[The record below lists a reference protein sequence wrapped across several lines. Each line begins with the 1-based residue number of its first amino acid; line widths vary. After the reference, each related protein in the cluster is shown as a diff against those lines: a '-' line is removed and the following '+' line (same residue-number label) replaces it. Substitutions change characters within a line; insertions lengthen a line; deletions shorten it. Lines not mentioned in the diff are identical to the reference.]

1 MEIKELEL
9 YMDTVSIY
17 DFVQTVQLFE
27 PEDKVQ
33 LREKLYA
40 RILEEK
46 ACCEN
51 ADEETRSSAEDRI
64 VDYAE
69 KILAVSASREEY
81 AEAEAALQQI
91 AAARAAADAEEESDG
106 EENKDKE
113 KKEPRGMAGTAGSD
127 MREMQHKLDLL
138 ALASNKTSMII
149 AAGFALLC
157 VFGAIM
163 LLAAPGV
170 IEFFDGAWL
179 EKGVTIICALIVIVM
194 LFVGGFWGAVI
205 TLVILAGVISLISEW
220 IGLGLLLRLILVL
233 VLAVVIWLTLLV
245 YADDRKK
252 VKEAGRIDVG
262 LERTEIRERIERMRA
277 YVISCLDQ
285 CRKLAVEKETLA
297 YYEGLRDE
305 LSDCE
310 FRLKEKK

>member
-9 YMDTVSIY
+9 YMDTVSVY

-27 PEDKVQ
+27 PEDKAQ
-33 LREKLYA
+33 LREKLCA

-46 ACCEN
+46 ARCEN

-69 KILAVSASREEY
+69 KILAVSASKEEY

-91 AAARAAADAEEESDG
+91 TADRAAVAAEEESDG
-106 EENKDKE
+106 EEEKDKE
-113 KKEPRGMAGTAGSD
+113 KKEPRGMAGTAGRD

-157 VFGAIM
+157 AFGAIM

-170 IEFFDGAWL
+170 IRFFDGAWL
-179 EKGVTIICALIVIVM
+179 EKGVTIICALVVIVM

-205 TLVILAGVISLISEW
+205 TLVVLAGVISLISEW

-245 YADDRKK
+245 YSDDRKK
-252 VKEAGRIDVG
+252 VKEAGKIDVG
-262 LERTEIRERIERMRA
+262 LERTEVRERIERMRS

-285 CRKLAVEKETLA
+285 CRKLSVDKETLA

>member
-17 DFVQTVQLFE
+17 DFAQTVQLFE
-27 PEDKVQ
+27 PEDKAQ
-33 LREKLYA
+33 LREKLCA
-40 RILEEK
+40 RILKEK
-46 ACCEN
+46 ARCEN

-69 KILAVSASREEY
+69 KILAVSSSKEEY
-81 AEAEAALQQI
+81 AEAEVALQQI
-91 AAARAAADAEEESDG
+91 AASRATADVKEDDDGKEE
-106 EENKDKE
+106 E

-170 IEFFDGAWL
+170 IKFFDGAWL
-179 EKGVTIICALIVIVM
+179 EKGVTIICALIVIIM

-205 TLVILAGVISLISEW
+205 TLVVLAGVISLISEW

-262 LERTEIRERIERMRA
+262 LERTEIRERIERMRS

>member
-17 DFVQTVQLFE
+17 DFAQTVQLFE
-27 PEDKVQ
+27 PEDKAQ
-33 LREKLYA
+33 LREKLCA
-40 RILEEK
+40 RILKEK
-46 ACCEN
+46 ARCEN

-69 KILAVSASREEY
+69 KILAVSSSKEEY
-81 AEAEAALQQI
+81 AEAEVALQQI
-91 AAARAAADAEEESDG
+91 AASRATADVKEDDDGKEE
-106 EENKDKE
+106 E

-170 IEFFDGAWL
+170 IKFFDGAWL
-179 EKGVTIICALIVIVM
+179 EKGVAIICALIVIIM

-205 TLVILAGVISLISEW
+205 TLVVLAGVISLISEW

-262 LERTEIRERIERMRA
+262 LERTEIRERIERMRS

>member
-17 DFVQTVQLFE
+17 DFAQTVQLFE
-27 PEDKVQ
+27 PEDKAQ
-33 LREKLYA
+33 LREKLCA
-40 RILEEK
+40 RIREGK
-46 ACCEN
+46 VRCEG
-51 ADEETRSSAEDRI
+51 ADEETRCSAEDRI

-69 KILAVSASREEY
+69 KILAVSSSKEEY

-91 AAARAAADAEEESDG
+91 AASRATADAKEDDDGKEE
-106 EENKDKE
+106 E

-205 TLVILAGVISLISEW
+205 TLVVLAGVISLISEW

-262 LERTEIRERIERMRA
+262 LERTEIRERIERMRS
-277 YVISCLDQ
+277 YVSSCLDQ

>member
-17 DFVQTVQLFE
+17 DFAQTVQLFE
-27 PEDKVQ
+27 PEDKAQ
-33 LREKLYA
+33 LREKLCA
-40 RILEEK
+40 RIREGK
-46 ACCEN
+46 VRCEG
-51 ADEETRSSAEDRI
+51 ADEETRCSAEDRI

-69 KILAVSASREEY
+69 KILAVSSSKEEY

-91 AAARAAADAEEESDG
+91 AASRATADAKEDDDGKEE
-106 EENKDKE
+106 E

-205 TLVILAGVISLISEW
+205 TLVVLAGVISLISEL

-262 LERTEIRERIERMRA
+262 LERTEIRERIERMRS
-277 YVISCLDQ
+277 YVSSCLDQ

>member
-69 KILAVSASREEY
+69 KILAVSSSREEY

-91 AAARAAADAEEESDG
+91 AASRATADAKEDDDGKEE
-106 EENKDKE
+106 E

-138 ALASNKTSMII
+138 ALASNKTSMIV

-170 IEFFDGAWL
+170 IEFFNGAWL

-205 TLVILAGVISLISEW
+205 TLVVLAGVISLISEW

-252 VKEAGRIDVG
+252 VKEAGGIDVG
-262 LERTEIRERIERMRA
+262 LERTEIRERIERMRS